1 MSDYVSYDNRPWQ
14 EHDERQREC
23 IPVTPQQAKIAEM
36 FSSMEGIKLAAAAP
50 ELLAA
55 LEAISAIAGN
65 LPDDRLT
72 TRTGA
77 NDAVARGLMV
87 TETRR
92 IARAA
97 IAKAKGEA

>member
-1 MSDYVSYDNRPWQ
+1 MTNRYQFLETDNDRL
-14 EHDERQREC
+14 EAR
-23 IPVTPQQAKIAEM
+23 VT
-36 FSSMEGIKLAAAAP
+36 

-77 NDAVARGLMV
+77 NDAAARGLMV
-87 TETRR
+87 TEARR